1 MRLHLTFL
9 MVLMLMAMPAFGQF
23 YDGTY
28 GSPNQNRHPGW
39 ENPQTREHQRQ
50 LQQNMQSL
58 ATPGGWGT
66 PSQEQQFWRQ
76 QMLQEQRSANM
87 YRWQRLQQNQKSA
100 ACGILPTDRYA
111 RAGC

>member
-1 MRLHLTFL
+1 MRLQLTFL

-87 YRWQRLQQNQKSA
+87 YRWQRLQQNQKPA

>member
-39 ENPQTREHQRQ
+39 AN
-50 LQQNMQSL
+50 QQNWQQ
-58 ATPGGWGT
+58 
-66 PSQEQQFWRQ
+66 QEERQQRFGSTMPDGDAAREEQFWRQ
-76 QMLQEQRSANM
+76 EMLQEQRSANM
-87 YRWQRLQQNQKSA
+87 YRWQRLQQNQKPA